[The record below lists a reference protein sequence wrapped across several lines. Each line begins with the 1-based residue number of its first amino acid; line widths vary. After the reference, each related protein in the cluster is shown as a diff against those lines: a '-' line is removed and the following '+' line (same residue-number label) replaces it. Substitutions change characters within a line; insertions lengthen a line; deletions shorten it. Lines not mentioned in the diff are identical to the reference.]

1 MRRHRAA
8 LLGWLCASSIGVHGQ
23 STVSV
28 YLPEYGDS
36 DWAALRGS
44 VLSSDASTTV
54 YTVFCA
60 DCQIAADLP
69 FVFTEGPSTLVY
81 KGENPGTLTADLEC
95 RLEGTTA
102 ATCTGS
108 SSFGSGYRGPSI
120 TGPTETVW
128 TSTFTGSDVTWG
140 VLTLSTPPPATS
152 TLDLEGTVVSSQ
164 TGEPVPTSGADGRL
178 RGGLMASIGA
188 VVLGLLLRRAVVTCR
203 AHLMPTWFA
212 TFRRQSFGV

>member
-8 LLGWLCASSIGVHGQ
+8 LLGLLCAAGLGAYCQ

-44 VLSSDASTTV
+44 VLSSDESTTV

-60 DCQIAADLP
+60 ECQIDGDLP
-69 FVFTEGPSTLVY
+69 FVFTEGPHTLVY

-108 SSFGSGYRGPSI
+108 SSFGPGYHGPSI

-128 TSTFTGSDVTWG
+128 TSTFTGPGVTWG
-140 VLTLSTPPPATS
+140 VLTLSTPPASTG
-152 TLDLEGTVVSSQ
+152 TLDLDGTPAASD
-164 TGEPVPTSGADGRL
+164 PVPTSGSGRRL
-178 RGGLMASIGA
+178 RTGVSASIGA
-188 VVLGLLLRRAVVTCR
+188 VVLGFLL
-203 AHLMPTWFA
+203 
-212 TFRRQSFGV
+212 Q